1 MYYAIIDA
9 NGTLS
14 RLTTVAYGVE
24 LSDVAEWFADEFM
37 ENYELYHEESEG
49 SDDEKVLGQCEEIRY
64 LAREGALEKNDLE
77 GLSFA
82 VSDISVELYGIYET
96 YEDFCRA
103 FCEFVSDKPKY
114 VKIKPDENPK
124 DILSECDRLNSLLVR
139 ASI

>member
-9 NGTLS
+9 NGTMSELA
-14 RLTTVAYGVE
+14 TVAYGAR
-24 LSDVAEWFADEFM
+24 LSDIADWFADEFT
-37 ENYELYHEESEG
+37 ENYELYHEETEDG
-49 SDDEKVLGQCEEIRY
+49 SDEKVLKQCEEIRY
-64 LAREGALEKNDLE
+64 LANEGGLEKHDLE

-96 YEDFCRA
+96 YEEFTEA
-103 FCEFVSDKPKY
+103 FLAFVKDKPKY
-114 VKIKPDENPK
+114 VKIKPEANPS